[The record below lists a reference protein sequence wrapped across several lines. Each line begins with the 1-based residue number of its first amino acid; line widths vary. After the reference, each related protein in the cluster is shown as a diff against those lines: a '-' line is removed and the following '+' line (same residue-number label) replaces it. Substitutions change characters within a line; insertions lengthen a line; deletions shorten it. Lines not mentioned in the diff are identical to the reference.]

1 MDLRPGK
8 RLINFS
14 QVIQVKDEMPV
25 TNDDFMSFGVLWTG
39 LEKHIVI

>member
-25 TNDDFMSFGVLWTG
+25 TNDDFMSLGVWTG